1 MLDKLSRDI
10 NYIRISITDRC
21 NLRCRYCMP
30 EDGVAS
36 LPHREIL
43 RFEEILRLARIL
55 GALGIRRYKITGGE
69 PLVRKG
75 CPELVAD
82 LKALPLTEQVTLT
95 TNGLLLQA
103 QMPRLRA
110 AGLDAVNISLDTL
123 DQEKYRSIT
132 RGGNL
137 SQVREGLDAAL
148 AAGIPKV
155 KINCVPQLGFNEDE
169 LLDLALLAK
178 ELPISVRFIEMMP
191 IGEGSGYAPV
201 SGDALLARLTQAF
214 GPLEQVCAN
223 DLGNGPAVYYRPSGF
238 KGLLGLINAVSHAFC
253 HRCNR
258 LRLTADGFLKLC
270 LYYQDG
276 LDLKTL
282 LRSGA
287 ADGEI
292 AAAIRD
298 KVAQKPTS
306 HHFGEQQPGDARL
319 EAGRMSDF
327 GG

>member
-1 MLDKLSRDI
+1 MQDKLCRDI
-10 NYIRISITDRC
+10 NYIRISITARC

-30 EDGVAS
+30 EQGVES
-36 LPHREIL
+36 LSHGEIL

-55 GALGIRRYKITGGE
+55 GRLGIRRYKVTGGE

-75 CPELVAD
+75 CPELVGQ
-82 LKALPLTEQVTLT
+82 LKALPMTEQVTIT
-95 TNGLLLQA
+95 TNGILLKEQV
-103 QMPRLRA
+103 PRLKA

-123 DQEKYRSIT
+123 DADKYDQIT
-132 RGGNL
+132 RGGDL
-137 SQVREGLDAAL
+137 ARVLEGIEAAL
-148 AAGIPKV
+148 AAAIPKV
-155 KINCVPQLGFNEDE
+155 KINCVPQHGFNEDE

-178 ELPISVRFIEMMP
+178 DRPLSVRFIEMMP
-191 IGEGSGYAPV
+191 IGEGGGFAPV
-201 SGDALLARLTQAF
+201 SGDQLFERLTKAF

-223 DLGNGPAVYYRPSGF
+223 DLGNGPAVYYRPAGF
-238 KGLLGLINAVSHAFC
+238 SGLLGLINAVSHAFC
-253 HRCNR
+253 GRCNR

-287 ADGEI
+287 ADREI
-292 AAAIRD
+292 SAAIRRA
-298 KVAQKPTS
+298 VAEKPQG
-306 HHFGEQQPGDARL
+306 HHFGKQQPLAGQI